1 MYLFPNPTYKIRK
14 YEYGTVK
21 IFGGNI
27 FCSARKS
34 SCFKILNIS
43 LNDVKPDFYKI
54 GIVIPN
60 TLTKLVLLLE

>member
-34 SCFKILNIS
+34 SCFKIFHIS
-43 LNDVKPDFYKI
+43 LNDVKPDFYEH
-54 GIVIPN
+54 GTVISN

>member
-21 IFGGNI
+21 IFGGSI

-34 SCFKILNIS
+34 SCFKIFHIA
-43 LNDVKPDFYKI
+43 LNDVKLDFYKN
-54 GIVIPN
+54 GIVILN
-60 TLTKLVLLLE
+60 TNTKLVLPLE